1 MIKAIIEF
9 AHLIQILIAMQY
21 NISTFNIV
29 MMITSFSLSQMAIMF
44 MKIDTNCDGTVDWV
58 SLPAT
63 SHHAD
68 AISIMS
74 SDDSVTLRVAYPC
87 VEIHT
92 SITVI

>member
-1 MIKAIIEF
+1 
-9 AHLIQILIAMQY
+9 
-21 NISTFNIV
+21 

-87 VEIHT
+87 GRYIPQ
-92 SITVI
+92 SL